1 MAWVIKTILIFDF
14 HTPKRVVDI
23 VCKRPLKH
31 RNRIYE
37 MFYIIDG
44 TIHAHSESKC
54 LSTIKNYN
62 L

>member
-1 MAWVIKTILIFDF
+1 MAWVTW
-14 HTPKRVVDI
+14 HTPKIVVDI
-23 VCKRPLKH
+23 VCKRSLKH

-44 TIHAHSESKC
+44 TIHAHSESKY